1 MSTKLRLAIL
11 WWVIGIL
18 FSFAIVA
25 PFGLQLEAKRLL
37 WMNIGFAFSFLV
49 FARCLIQLRQT
60 FLADKFYLRAVFFV
74 LLFPFIFLGIEQINT
89 FQYMVDYDELNTWLE
104 ASFSP
109 ERLRWLRQYIQTEF
123 IFVSVGAVITAIL
136 LIIRIV
142 LYTWKTMRSQLR

>member
-11 WWVIGIL
+11 WWIIGIL
-18 FSFAIVA
+18 FAFAIVS

-49 FARCLIQLRQT
+49 LARCLIQLKQT
-60 FLADKFYLRAVFFV
+60 FIADKFYLRAVFFV

-109 ERLRWLRQYIQTEF
+109 GKLRWLRQYIQTEF
-123 IFVSVGAVITAIL
+123 IFVGVGSVITAVL